1 MEDAMKTHGV
11 RRVVPAL
18 TLWLAAPLTLAGL
31 HFATPAEAQVKIK
44 TGCPNVIA
52 AKCPKN
58 THRECRQTDSNG
70 CCKKSACVQN

>member
-1 MEDAMKTHGV
+1 MRTGLFAAIVAGV
-11 RRVVPAL
+11 GLLAL
-18 TLWLAAPLTLAGL
+18 THIAAPAD
-31 HFATPAEAQVKIK
+31 AQVKIK

-58 THRECRQTDSNG
+58 QHRECRQTDSKG